1 MPHIQIKEFKELEF
15 PFSNEGVDFSFIASN
30 VNYPDDKL
38 ICAKSEDKTF
48 LLQLKRNEEK
58 CLLKSDKVT
67 RVSPNFHI
75 KNAINSYA
83 DKAGLEILFS
93 NLAQKEMHHRQ
104 KESALKPID
113 FFAESFPEGK
123 EIWIEVGFGS
133 GVHLLHQAENNPD
146 ILHIGIEIHKASVE
160 QVLKQIAIKELDNV
174 MLLDFDARLF
184 LEFVPSNVV
193 GRIFVHFP
201 VPWDKKPHR
210 RVISQAFISESLRCL
225 KENGTLELR
234 SDSENYFA
242 YSLQTFLDLNQ
253 SDFRVR
259 KNQDIG
265 IISKYETRWRKMDK
279 NIYDIT
285 LTNHE
290 SSQTLDNNFDFTL
303 KGKLQADI
311 EALNGTTQKFEDGFI
326 HFERLYKIHNTEDYL
341 LRLSMGSFDKPEHLF
356 LIIKE
361 DASSYFPSEPI
372 SSRTNYQSHLK
383 LKALLYG

>member
-1 MPHIQIKEFKELEF
+1 MPHIQIKEFKELDF
-15 PFSNEGVDFSFIASN
+15 PFTHDEIEFDFIATN
-30 VNYPDDKL
+30 VNFPDDRL

-48 LLQLKRNEEK
+48 LLQLKHNESK
-58 CLLKSDKVT
+58 WLLKSDKVT
-67 RVSPNFHI
+67 RVSPNLHI
-75 KNAINSYA
+75 KRALNAYA
-83 DKAGLEILFS
+83 DKADLEILFS
-93 NLAQKEMHHRQ
+93 NLSQKEMLHRQ
-104 KESALKPID
+104 KESALKPIG
-113 FFAESFPEGK
+113 FFADSFPEHK

-133 GVHLLHQAENNPD
+133 GVHLIHQAETNPD
-146 ILHIGIEIHKASVE
+146 VLHIGIEIHKASVE
-160 QVLKQIAIKELDNV
+160 QVLKQIAIKELNNV

-184 LEFVPSNVV
+184 LEFVPSNIV

-225 KENGTLELR
+225 KESGTLELR

-242 YSLQTFLDLNQ
+242 YSLQTFLNLNQ

-259 KNQDIG
+259 KNQEIG
-265 IISKYETRWRKMDK
+265 IVSKYETRWRKMDK

-290 SSQTLDNNFDFTL
+290 VSDVLENDFDFCL

-311 EALNGTTQKFEDGFI
+311 KALNGTTQKFEEGFI
-326 HFERLYKIHNTEDYL
+326 HFERLYLMHNGDYL

-356 LIIKE
+356 LIIKDNE
-361 DASSYFPSEPI
+361 SSYFPSLPI
-372 SSRTNYQSHLK
+372 GSRTNYQSHLK
-383 LKALLYG
+383 LKELLYG

>member
-1 MPHIQIKEFKELEF
+1 MPHIQIKEFKELSF
-15 PFSNEGVDFSFIASN
+15 PFSHEEVDFNFIATN

-48 LLQLKRNEEK
+48 LLQLKHNEHK
-58 CLLKSDKVT
+58 WLLKSDKVT

-75 KNAINSYA
+75 KRALNAYA
-83 DKAGLEILFS
+83 DKANLEILFS
-93 NLAQKEMHHRQ
+93 NLNQKEMHHRD
-104 KESALKPID
+104 KESALKSID
-113 FFAESFPEGK
+113 FFAQSFPEAK

-133 GVHLLHQAENNPD
+133 GVHLIHQAENNPD
-146 ILHIGIEIHKASVE
+146 VLHIGIEIHKASVE

-210 RVISQAFISESLRCL
+210 RVISHAFISESLRCL
-225 KENGTLELR
+225 KEKGTLELR

-265 IISKYETRWRKMDK
+265 ILSKYETRWRMMDK

-290 SSQTLDNNFDFTL
+290 VSEVLENNFDFSL
-303 KGKLQADI
+303 KGKLQADMQ
-311 EALNGTTQKFEDGFI
+311 ALDGSTHKYEDCFI
-326 HFERLYKIHNTEDYL
+326 HFERLYKMQTGDYF

-361 DASSYFPSEPI
+361 EASSYFPSEPI
-372 SSRTNYQSHLK
+372 GSRTNYQSHLK

>member
-1 MPHIQIKEFKELEF
+1 MPHIQIDSFKELDF
-15 PFSNEGVDFSFIASN
+15 PFSHQGIAFDFIATN
-30 VNYPDDKL
+30 VKYPDDKL
-38 ICAKSEDKTF
+38 IHAKSEDKSF
-48 LLQLKRNEEK
+48 LLQVKHGEEK
-58 CLLKSDKVT
+58 WLLKSDKVT

-75 KNAINSYA
+75 KRAIEAYA
-83 DKAGLEILFS
+83 DKAGLKTLFS
-93 NLAQKEMHHRQ
+93 NLNQKELHHRH

-113 FFAESFPEGK
+113 FFAQNFPQDK

-133 GVHLLHQAENNPD
+133 GVHLLHQAEQNPD
-146 ILHIGIEIHKASVE
+146 VLHIGIEIHKASVE

-210 RVISQAFISESLRCL
+210 RVISHAFISESLRCL
-225 KENGTLELR
+225 KEKGTLELR
-234 SDSENYFA
+234 TDSENYFA
-242 YSLQTFLDLNQ
+242 YSLQTFLELNQ

-290 SSQTLDNNFDFTL
+290 TSEPLNNNFDFSL
-303 KGKLQADI
+303 KGKLSVDI
-311 EALNGTTQKFEDGFI
+311 ESLNGTTQKFENGFI
-326 HFERLYKIHNTEDYL
+326 HFERLYKMHTEEYL

-361 DASSYFPSEPI
+361 EESHYFPSTPI
-372 SSRTNYQSHLK
+372 GSRTNYQSHLK
-383 LKALLYG
+383 LKELLYG

>member
-1 MPHIQIKEFKELEF
+1 MPHIQIKEFKELSF
-15 PFSNEGVDFSFIASN
+15 PFSHEEVEFSFIATN

-48 LLQLKRNEEK
+48 LLQLKHNQEK
-58 CLLKSDKVT
+58 WLLKSDKVT

-75 KNAINSYA
+75 KRALNAYA
-83 DKAGLEILFS
+83 SKADLEILFS
-93 NLAQKEMHHRQ
+93 NLSQKEMHHRE
-104 KESALKPID
+104 KESALKPIN
-113 FFAESFPEGK
+113 FFAESFPKDK

-133 GVHLLHQAENNPD
+133 GVHLIHQAENNPD
-146 ILHIGIEIHKASVE
+146 VLHIGIEIHKASVE

-210 RVISQAFISESLRCL
+210 RVISHAFISESLRCL
-225 KENGTLELR
+225 KKSGTLELR

-265 IISKYETRWRKMDK
+265 IISKYESRWREMEK

-290 SSQTLDNNFDFTL
+290 TSELLDNDFDFTL
-303 KGKLQADI
+303 EGKLQADI
-311 EALNGTTQKFEDGFI
+311 KALNGTTQKFEEGFI
-326 HFERLYKIHNTEDYL
+326 HFERLYSMQDGRYF

-356 LIIKE
+356 IIISE
-361 DASSYFPSEPI
+361 EESVYFPSQPI
-372 SSRTNYQSHLK
+372 GSQTNYHSHLK